1 MNLEMTVILSASVIL
16 VSIGIAWGIHQ
27 RQLNEHQRLV
37 DRCDMSKIMT
47 EEKCR
52 NLHNE
57 REERTTVVLAGIQ
70 KSLVNLETA
79 IEKLEQSHQTNQVKL
94 ATMTE
99 RLNNL
104 AQRIES
110 WDKVID
116 QVHVNG

>member
-1 MNLEMTVILSASVIL
+1 
-16 VSIGIAWGIHQ
+16 
-27 RQLNEHQRLV
+27 
-37 DRCDMSKIMT
+37 MT

-57 REERTTVVLAGIQ
+57 REERTNFILSGIQ

-116 QVHVNG
+116 QVQTHG